1 MARREEKKQAT
12 RQRLVDIATDLFC
25 RKGYDNTTVDEI
37 VSLAG
42 ISQRTFFRYFPTK
55 LDVAFPSREKST
67 AMLRVLL
74 ERHQNLSA
82 PLLGVRVALEEY
94 GNWYATLKDEL
105 MREWQYEAAS
115 PTLIARADE
124 TERIN
129 EQLITESLETAGVP
143 REQANLL
150 GGVIFGGISAVL
162 REWFDND
169 CQRELMDVG
178 GDLLRLMEELH
189 RLMPW
194 GVFQPRESIP
204 AAR

>member
-12 RQRLVDIATDLFC
+12 RERLVNIATDLFC

-55 LDVAFPSREKST
+55 LDVAFPSRDKTT
-67 AMLRVLL
+67 AMMRVLL
-74 ERHQNLSA
+74 EKHHNLSA
-82 PLLGVRVALEEY
+82 PLLGVRDALEEF
-94 GNWYATLKDEL
+94 GNWYPTLKDDL

-124 TERIN
+124 TERIT
-129 EQLITESLETAGVP
+129 ELLIAESLESAGVP
-143 REQANLL
+143 REQSNFL
-150 GGVIFGGISAVL
+150 GGIIFGGISVVL
-162 REWFDND
+162 REWLDND
-169 CQRELMDVG
+169 CRQELMVVG
-178 GDLLRLMEELH
+178 GDLVRLMEELH

-194 GVFQPRESIP
+194 GVFPPRESVA

>member
-12 RQRLVDIATDLFC
+12 RDRLVNIATDLFC
-25 RKGYDNTTVDEI
+25 RKGYDDTTVDEI

-55 LDVAFPSREKST
+55 LDVAFPSREKSM

-74 ERHQNLSA
+74 EKHHDLSA
-82 PLLGVRVALEEY
+82 PILGVCNALEEY
-94 GNWYATLKDEL
+94 GTWYGSLKDEL

-124 TERIN
+124 TERVN
-129 EQLITESLETAGVP
+129 ELLIAESLETAGIA
-143 REQANLL
+143 RENANLL
-150 GGVIFGGISAVL
+150 AGVIFGGISAVL
-162 REWFDND
+162 REWLDND
-169 CQRELMDVG
+169 CRRDLIDVG
-178 GDLLRLMEELH
+178 HDLFRLMQELH

-194 GVFQPRESIP
+194 GELPPGP
-204 AAR
+204 AA